1 MIKRKPY
8 TLFLFTSLLLFL
20 IGFLKSDETFDIN
33 VHDTYFVI
41 AQNQLYWLF
50 SLLLF
55 FFFMIYFALEKTK
68 FHWQKRLELIHVYGT
83 IFFSI
88 GMFFSYELVF
98 KSPDFSLFDDY
109 QRSNAYRSFFAVLFL
124 IAQFLLIINIFV
136 TIIKRLRTLVTQ

>member
-8 TLFLFTSLLLFL
+8 ILFLFASSLLFL
-20 IGFLKSDETFDIN
+20 IGLLKSDETFDIN

-41 AQNQLYWLF
+41 AQNHLYWLF

-55 FFFMIYFALEKTK
+55 FFFMIYFALEKIK
-68 FHWQKRLELIHVYGT
+68 FNWLKNLELIHVYGT
-83 IFFSI
+83 LLFSV
-88 GMFFSYELVF
+88 GMFFPYELVF
-98 KSPDFSLFDDY
+98 KSPDFQLFDDY
-109 QRSNAYRSFFAVLFL
+109 QRSNTYRSFFAVFFL

>member
-8 TLFLFTSLLLFL
+8 ALFLFASLLFFL
-20 IGFLKSDETFDIN
+20 IGFLKSEETFDVN

-41 AQNQLYWLF
+41 AQHHLYWLF

-55 FFFMIYFALEKTK
+55 FLFMIYFALEKTK
-68 FHWQKRLELIHVYGT
+68 FNWLKRLELIHVYGT

-88 GMFFSYELVF
+88 GMFFPYELVF

-109 QRSNAYRSFFAVLFL
+109 QRSNTYRSFFAVLLL

-136 TIIKRLRTLVTQ
+136 TIIKRLRALVTQ